1 MHLRCKRG
9 VRLPVSVKLDNLED
23 MPEYQCGIW
32 YGTQVKIYHVGGHDR
47 IAELGSYPRAYV
59 DMELHVY
66 TEDTLFIVA
75 ESDLNWFEDQTWYYR
90 DSRGSLF
97 TLGQEATHWMG
108 DPLPGAFPKWI
119 ADEGIVWTPDPD
131 YHIFPLGDMPRSIL
145 DLTDAVRKQGIGA
158 YVHLTAEELE
168 AVRDDLAGS
177 QITIDRNGGDEDKQV
192 LRILYRRRF

>member
-1 MHLRCKRG
+1 MG
-9 VRLPVSVKLDNLED
+9 VGDAPVGDAMTLLDDLES

-47 IAELGSYPRAYV
+47 IAELGCYPRAYV
-59 DMELHVY
+59 DTELHVY

-90 DSRGSLF
+90 DSRENLF
-97 TLGQEATHWMG
+97 TLGQEATHWTG

-119 ADEGIVWTPDPD
+119 ADEAIVWTPDPS
-131 YHIFPLGDMPRSIL
+131 YHIFPLGDMPRPIVA
-145 DLTDAVRKQGIGA
+145 LTDAVRKQGAGD
-158 YVHLTAEELE
+158 YVHLSAVELE
-168 AVRDDLAGS
+168 AVRDDLDGS
-177 QITIDRNGGDEDKQV
+177 QITIDREGGDEDKQV